1 MEDTWLG
8 GRRIDFIWY
17 WIDKEMGPWKN
28 EISMDAN
35 VEDYPPW
42 SREPIRPTK
51 ECLAIDRRSH
61 EHPNF
66 IDLDCRLQRPFI
78 CEKRITRVNFAP
90 SILLPLDVF

>member
-1 MEDTWLG
+1 MEDTWMG
-8 GRRIDFIWY
+8 GRRIDSIWY
-17 WIDKEMGPWKN
+17 WIDKENNKSK
-28 EISMDAN
+28 EIPTEPN

-42 SREPIRPTK
+42 IREPRRPTK

-78 CEKRITRVNFAP
+78 CEKSCVLFFIIF
-90 SILLPLDVF
+90 II